1 MELNEINKLAQS
13 LPEESQEAILKLIDL
28 KTNNDMKEVVQSIK
42 YVGDSTYRA
51 IEDLKRSTDTAI
63 ENLEKNTERNFKI
76 IYWLFGI
83 LTTAMIALKIFS

>member
-28 KTNNDMKEVVQSIK
+28 KTTDDMKEVVQ
-42 YVGDSTYRA
+42 A
-51 IEDLKRSTDTAI
+51 IN
-63 ENLEKNTERNFKI
+63 NLEKNTERNFKI